1 MAPAQAAPERPRL
14 DAAVLLL
21 ARALASL
28 AAAAVAAMAVLVV
41 ASVVM
46 RYALGAPFRFSEEL
60 AGLLLAMAAF
70 LAMPLTVAADLNIRV
85 TLLPDRLGPG
95 ARRVFFVFGQLIL
108 LAFGAVFLLEAWK
121 IAEFTAARN
130 LKTEQARLVLAPW
143 IMAMAAAVAL
153 MSLFAVWR
161 ALRPPPPPG
170 ALP

>member
-1 MAPAQAAPERPRL
+1 MAQAGPAPERPRL

-21 ARALASL
+21 ARALAAL
-28 AAAAVAAMAVLVV
+28 AAAAEAALAALVV

-85 TLLPDRLGPG
+85 TLLPDRLSPP
-95 ARRVFFVFGQLIL
+95 ARRALFVFGQLV
-108 LAFGAVFLLEAWK
+108 LATFGAVFLLEAWK
-121 IAEFTAARN
+121 LADFTMARN

-143 IMAMAAAVAL
+143 MIAMVAATAL
-153 MSLFAVWR
+153 LALLAVWR

-170 ALP
+170 